1 MPNNKGKQERVE
13 DLSVYP
19 LLVLEEYFPRDL
31 RHKIFHRLFP
41 ILSLLLMLIVI
52 FIAAGQSLSPDDEVF
67 APLLRM
73 IAPKVEGIF
82 LLIFSFWIIVHLFES
97 FYNAIYYHNR
107 AYKLTVLNAAK
118 RTAEGAG
125 FEVSSEVASIFY
137 NTRGNDIM
145 KSFSESP
152 LGVEMFL
159 RCGLL
164 PADVKEFLDARQYV
178 FELTLDDMREARV
191 ITMEDFALFIF
202 HNYPEFSEHL
212 FKKGVGEKDFIG
224 AVKWVSRVDEEIRF
238 AERWWS
244 RDNLAKLGSLG
255 RDFAYGQT
263 YLLDRYARDMTT
275 GSTMPYDR
283 ELHWRSEVDQI
294 EAALAK
300 AKESN
305 VIILSDDGLG
315 SIDIVYEL
323 AHEID
328 ARAVSPLLQDKRMLL
343 VDTNLLMAAMKEK
356 GLFEEQFIRMLNEAV
371 VAGNIILV
379 FDHFTSFVTG
389 AHSIG
394 SDVIDI
400 LNPYLVSSQIHVIAL
415 AANEEYHRILAP
427 NGEMSARFEKV
438 QVKEPESSKTLTLLE
453 DSSLALERKY
463 RVFFTFPAVVE
474 VLRSAEN
481 YLTEGVLLDRATDLL
496 MELPPYIKQQ
506 GASVIEKS
514 TVLDFIG
521 FKTKMPVGEIKG
533 EEREKLEHL
542 ERELHKRIVGQDEAV
557 VAISNSMRRS
567 RAGVRDTKKPIGSFL
582 FLGPTG
588 VGKTETA
595 KALAA
600 VYFNDEKKMM
610 RLDMSEYQGED
621 SLRRLIGSFEQG
633 KPGTLTMLL
642 KNSPYGVLLLDE
654 FEKTSLDVQNLFLQV
669 LDEGFF
675 SDMGGHK
682 VNARNIIFIAT
693 SNAGSDLMYQAI
705 AAGDNVHALKQYII
719 DTIIKKGTLKPELMN
734 RFDGVILF
742 NPLEKE
748 DLKQIARLMS
758 ESLKKRLK
766 EEQQI
771 NLTIND
777 ALIEALMKEGTDPM
791 FGGRPMARAVKDK
804 IERVIAD
811 KIISGEVQ
819 TGATVEL
826 SAEDLV

>member
-1 MPNNKGKQERVE
+1 MLKKETQRVE
-13 DLSVYP
+13 NLSVYP
-19 LLVLEEYFPRDL
+19 LLILEEYFPHEL
-31 RHKIFHRLFP
+31 RHKIFRRLFP
-41 ILSLLLMLIVI
+41 ALSLLLMLIVV
-52 FIAAGQSLSPDDEVF
+52 FIVTGQYIDPKDDTF
-67 APLLRM
+67 APLIRAL
-73 IAPKVEGIF
+73 APKVEGVF
-82 LLIFSFWIIVHLFES
+82 LLAFSFWIIVHLFES
-97 FYNAIYYHNR
+97 FYSAIYFHNR
-107 AYKLTVLNAAK
+107 AYKLTVLNPK
-118 RTAEGAG
+118 RDEGAPA
-125 FEVSSEVASIFY
+125 EVSSEVASVFY

-145 KSFSESP
+145 KSFAESP
-152 LGVEMFL
+152 LGVEIFL
-159 RCGLL
+159 RCGLTSSE
-164 PADVKEFLDARQYV
+164 VKEFLNVREFV
-178 FELTLDDMREARV
+178 FELDLNDIVDARV
-191 ITMEDFALFIF
+191 VMMGDFALFVF
-202 HNYPEFSEHL
+202 KNYPEFSEYL
-212 FKKGVGEKDFIG
+212 FKKGVGEKDFVG
-224 AVKWVSRVDEEIRF
+224 AVKWVARVDEEIRF

-255 RDFAYGQT
+255 RDFSYGQT
-263 YLLDRYARDMTT
+263 YLLDKYSHEMTT
-275 GSTMPYDR
+275 GSTAPYER
-283 ELHWRSEVDQI
+283 ELHWRNEVDQI

-305 VIILSDDGLG
+305 VIVLSDDGVG
-315 SIDIVYEL
+315 AIDIIYEF

-328 ARAVSPLLQDKRMLL
+328 ARAVSPVLQDKRMLL
-343 VDTNLLMAAMKEK
+343 IDTNLLMAATKEK
-356 GLFEEQFIRMLNEAV
+356 GLFEEQFIRMMNEAV
-371 VAGNIILV
+371 AAGNVILV
-379 FDHFTSFVTG
+379 FDHFTSFVSG
-389 AHSIG
+389 ASSIG
-394 SDVIDI
+394 SDVVDI
-400 LNPYLVSSQIHVIAL
+400 LNPYLVSSHIHVIAL
-415 AANEEYHRILAP
+415 AATEEYHRILAP

-438 QVKEPESSKTLTLLE
+438 QVKEPESLKTLTLLE
-453 DSSLALERKY
+453 DAALALERKY
-463 RVFFTFPAVVE
+463 GVFFTFPAVVE

-496 MELPPYIKQQ
+496 LELPPYIKQQ
-506 GASVIEKS
+506 GASIIEKS
-514 TVLDFIG
+514 TVLDFIR
-521 FKTKMPVGEIKG
+521 FKTKMPVGEIRR
-533 EEREKLEHL
+533 EEREKLENL
-542 ERELHKRIVGQDEAV
+542 ESELHKRIVGQDAAV
-557 VAISNSMRRS
+557 VAIANSMRRS

-621 SLRRLIGSFEQG
+621 ALRRLIGSFEQG

-693 SNAGSDLMYQAI
+693 SNAGSDLMYEAI
-705 AAGDNVHALKQYII
+705 AGGDNVHALKQYII
-719 DTIIKKGTLKPELMN
+719 DSIIKKGTLKPELMN

-742 NPLEKE
+742 DPLEKK
-748 DLKQIARLMS
+748 DLRQIARLMS
-758 ESLKKRLK
+758 ENLKKRLK

-771 NLTIND
+771 NLTVND
-777 ALIEALMKEGTDPM
+777 ALIDTLMKEGSDPL

-826 SAEDLV
+826 SEADLA